1 MTVSYSGGNRL
12 TLPVD
17 GTENGVW
24 GQHVN
29 NNMTLL
35 EAALDGATNVSV
47 TSGSATLTTVNG
59 GADQARNRY
68 VYLTGTPTAAAEAII
83 PSLFRTYLFFNITS
97 QTVRIKTAAVGAG
110 VVDVPPNARMWVW
123 CDSINVVRV
132 QSGIDGR
139 TPAEVAAELP
149 IFNTVLRGVVPT
161 SPGGTTTFLRADG
174 TWAVPPGGGGGGGGD
189 MFRADNLSGLT
200 NVATARTNLGLGT
213 AATANTGT
221 TGAVVPLLNGA
232 NTHTDA
238 RGVAAAATDNLQ
250 LGFRRLRPASVT
262 TGTPVAAD
270 SDSCVYATGGVT
282 LPASVFAQGDSLLI
296 YNNTGS
302 SITITQGSGLTLR
315 SDGTA
320 LTGNRTLAQRGRAA
334 VLYISATE
342 AVIGGAIT

>member
-1 MTVSYSGGNRL
+1 VTVSYSAAYRL

-29 NNMTLL
+29 TNMALL
-35 EAALDGATNVSV
+35 EAAFDGAANVNV
-47 TSGSATLTTVNG
+47 TSGSVTLTTVNG
-59 GADQARNRY
+59 GPDQARNRY
-68 VYLTGTPTAAAEAII
+68 VYLTGSPTAAAEVTI
-83 PSLFRTYLFFNITS
+83 PGAFRTYLFFNITS
-97 QTVRIKTAAVGAG
+97 QTVRIRTATASAG
-110 VVDVPPNARMWVW
+110 VVDVPAGARLWVW

-139 TPAEVAAELP
+139 TPAELAAELP
-149 IFNTVLRGVVPT
+149 IFSASARGLVPP
-161 SPGGTTTFLRADG
+161 SPGGTVTFLRADG
-174 TWAVPPGGGGGGGGD
+174 TWATPPGGGGGGGGD
-189 MFRADNLSGLT
+189 MFRADNLSGLG
-200 NVATARTNLGLGT
+200 NVATARANLGLGT
-213 AATANTGT
+213 AATANIGT

-238 RGVAAAATDNLQ
+238 RGVAAAATSNLQ
-250 LGFRRLRPASVT
+250 FGFRRLRPASVT
-262 TGTPVAAD
+262 SGTPVAAD
-270 SDSCVYATGGVT
+270 SDSCIYADGNVT

-320 LTGNRTLAQRGRAA
+320 LTGDRTLAQRGRAA
-334 VLYISATE
+334 VLYISAAE